1 MSMSL
6 LQYPMN
12 VSPISYLQVA
22 VGKDRFYT
30 GDSSYYKLEPSKQM
44 KWTRIQGA
52 YKVWIADGHSVKVE
66 TNTCTT
72 VVVVFPDRKFI
83 VKRHDDIASDV
94 ATTNLITE
102 TINDI

>member
-1 MSMSL
+1 
-6 LQYPMN
+6 
-12 VSPISYLQVA
+12 
-22 VGKDRFYT
+22 
-30 GDSSYYKLEPSKQM
+30 M
-44 KWTRIQGA
+44 KWTRIQGT
-52 YKVWIADGHSVKVE
+52 YQVWIANGHAVKVE

-102 TINDI
+102 TINDL